1 MLIRTGFGLSDMLRV
16 TGFGLGDAFK
26 VTSFGPS
33 DSFSGPSI
41 TSIYF
46 VLVVL
51 RLKEGS
57 Y

>member
-1 MLIRTGFGLSDMLRV
+1 MLIGTGFGLGDMLRV
-16 TGFGLGDAFK
+16 TGFGLSDTFK
-26 VTSFGPS
+26 VTRFGPG
-33 DSFSGPSI
+33 DSLSGPSI

-51 RLKEGS
+51 WLKEGS